1 MTPQAL
7 HEEGYALRPKGCGK
21 AMEQHPK
28 VKQSLAFASR
38 DRKKLGQLSEL
49 GGVQG
54 FL

>member
-1 MTPQAL
+1 MVPFQL
-7 HEEGYALRPKGCGK
+7 KKHNMVQMIDGVG
-21 AMEQHPK
+21 
-28 VKQSLAFASR
+28 R